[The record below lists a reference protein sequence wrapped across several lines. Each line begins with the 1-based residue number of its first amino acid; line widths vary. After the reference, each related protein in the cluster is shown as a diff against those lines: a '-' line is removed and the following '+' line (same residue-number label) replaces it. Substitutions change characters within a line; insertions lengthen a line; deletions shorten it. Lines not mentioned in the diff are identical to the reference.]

1 MMKIE
6 EMPFFTQP
14 LTRLK
19 REGVEKLNE
28 AELLALILGSGVEK
42 DESAIDLANKLLK
55 KYNFHRLADLSL
67 NELHNEIKN
76 EFKAAKIMSLF
87 ELFRR
92 TNKLK
97 KGGFNTGYFNSPKD
111 VFNRFVDRF
120 VPLKKEVFW
129 VVLLDTKNKIIGE
142 KEIFVGS
149 LNSSLIHPREIFNY
163 AIRESANSIV
173 LVHNHPSGD
182 PSPSNEDI
190 EITKKMIDTGKMLGI
205 QVLDHVIV
213 GKNRYWNWLGNKL

>member
-1 MMKIE
+1 MKIE

-19 REGVEKLNE
+19 RDGPENIGDD
-28 AELLALILGSGVEK
+28 ELLALIFRVGNSEENPVE
-42 DESAIDLANKLLK
+42 LANRLLK

-67 NELHNEIKN
+67 NELKSELKS
-76 EFKAAKIMSLF
+76 EFKAAQILALF

-120 VPLKKEVFW
+120 APLKKEVFW

-182 PSPSNEDI
+182 PSPSEEDNK
-190 EITKKMIDTGKMLGI
+190 ITKILKEIGDILGI
-205 QVLDHVIV
+205 KVLDHVIV
-213 GKNRYWNWLGNKL
+213 GRDKWYSFKNAD